1 MDIAYQFEEIRV
13 FFADDGFVSV
23 LEEMPGA
30 FVSFVEGNC
39 VSGHEA
45 AHYVAQWCRACT
57 QKKVKMVWN
66 QGPSVALGLGF
77 FEDAGESFQERLTV
91 LVVEEDL
98 SSFYSPGHDVLK
110 DTGSIK
116 SWLAWHKVIYQKRL
130 RALWEI
136 YLFLCEDG
144 GRDRSTARLTL
155 GVGLAVSAFP
165 LSVPV

>member
-1 MDIAYQFEEIRV
+1 MDVAYQFEEIRV

-77 FEDAGESFQERLTV
+77 FENDGQAIEEGLAVF
-91 LVVEEDL
+91 VVAEEL
-98 SSFYSPGHDVLK
+98 SSFYSPGHNVLQQ
-110 DTGSIK
+110 
-116 SWLAWHKVIYQKRL
+116 A
-130 RALWEI
+130 
-136 YLFLCEDG
+136 G
-144 GRDRSTARLTL
+144 G
-155 GVGLAVSAFP
+155 V
-165 LSVPV
+165 